1 MDVVCS
7 ICCEKRYDKE
17 DSKDKI
23 YEKELKS
30 FDGTTIMR

>member
-1 MDVVCS
+1 MWFVLSVVK
-7 ICCEKRYDKE
+7 KRYDKE